1 VQTIYVFVE
10 IYFDTSHLVALLTQH
25 FPAGQ
30 KIALQGTVQFL
41 RAVAEVAQQVQPHFA
56 RVDIPQ
62 CKPLSPGETLGC
74 TSAPLATDLHQAVFV
89 ADGRFHM
96 EATMIRNYHL
106 FDQGNDDGHRVRFY
120 RYDPYAKQLS
130 EEQYDTPKMV
140 RTRKRS
146 VDKILH
152 AAVPARVFGVI
163 LGTLGRQ
170 GNTQLLRRLRQ
181 VLEARGKVVI
191 QLLMAELA
199 PWKLQLLSAQVDCW
213 VQIACPR
220 LSIDWAAREYEG
232 EPDYDGSGTCVCL
245 SVCLS
250 VCVAC

>member
-1 VQTIYVFVE
+1 MQTIYVFVE
-10 IYFDTSHLVALLTQH
+10 IYFDPSHLVALLRQH
-25 FPAGQ
+25 FPAGH

-41 RAVAEVAQQVQPHFA
+41 RAVADVAQQLQSHFA
-56 RVDIPQ
+56 RIDIPQ

-74 TSAPLATDLHQAVFV
+74 TSAPLATDIHHAIFV

-106 FDQGNDDGHRVRFY
+106 YDVGNDDGHRVRFY
-120 RYDPYAKQLS
+120 RYDPYAKLLS
-130 EEQYDTPKMV
+130 EEQYDTPLMV
-140 RTRKRS
+140 QTRKRS
-146 VDKILH
+146 IDKIRH

-170 GNTQLLRRLRQ
+170 GNTQILRRLTQ
-181 VLEARGKVVI
+181 VLESRGKVVI
-191 QLLMAELA
+191 KLLMAELA

-232 EPDYDGSGTCVCL
+232 EPDYDGSGKCRRLCV
-245 SVCLS
+245 SMWR
-250 VCVAC
+250 